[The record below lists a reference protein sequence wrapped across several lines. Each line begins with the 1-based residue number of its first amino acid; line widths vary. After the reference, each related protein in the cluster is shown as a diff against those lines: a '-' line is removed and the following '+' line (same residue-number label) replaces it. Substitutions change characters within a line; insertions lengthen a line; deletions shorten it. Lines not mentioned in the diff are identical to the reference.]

1 MFQRELQDVQ
11 RRLRKLQR
19 MAAKRKKAVRQAR
32 EVAACAVRP
41 AALHAWQFWRAAEV
55 PWMLL
60 RNLCKV
66 GAG

>member
-1 MFQRELQDVQ
+1 MFQPELQDMQ
-11 RRLRKLQR
+11 RRLRNE
-19 MAAKRKKAVRQAR
+19 KRQLGQAR
-32 EVAACAVRP
+32 EVGACAVRP